1 VDPAM
6 RGDTRKRAADRSLVP
21 ALTTAALVLLAAAL
35 PVRVPAQA
43 RLKVLATLPDL
54 WAITRALVGDLGDV
68 QVATRPGQNPHDLE
82 IRPSQILL
90 VKRAEILVRNGLDED
105 AWIDPVIESSGNP
118 RLLRGAPSVVEAV
131 RGVDVLKVRTGP
143 VDRSLGDV
151 HPAGNPHFT
160 LDPGTLPVVAANI
173 VAGLGRLRPDLVERL
188 EQNRRRFLEEVAAAT
203 RRWIEALAPHRG
215 AGVVSYHDSWPYFY
229 RAFGLEEVGVIEDR
243 PGVPPSPQHLAGLIR
258 QMRERRVKVVLVESW
273 YPTDTPAAVA
283 RAAGARVLLVPQSPG
298 AMKGTETYITHL
310 DAIVGA
316 LSRALAE

>member
-1 VDPAM
+1 MDRAM
-6 RGDTRKRAADRSLVP
+6 RCATRRPLPTGQLVGALAAI
-21 ALTTAALVLLAAAL
+21 AIVLLGAAVPTSA
-35 PVRVPAQA
+35 PAQA

-54 WAITRALVGDLGDV
+54 WAITRALVRDLGDV

-105 AWIDPVIESSGNP
+105 TWIDPVIESSGNP

-131 RGVDVLKVRTGP
+131 RGVGVLKVRTGP

-151 HPAGNPHFT
+151 HPSGNPHFT
-160 LDPGTLPVVAANI
+160 LDPGTLPIVTANI
-173 VAGLGRLRPDLVERL
+173 VAGLGRLRPDLAERL
-188 EQNRRRFLEEVAAAT
+188 EHNRRAFLEEVATAA
-203 RRWIEALAPHRG
+203 RRWAEALAPHRG

-229 RAFGLEEVGVIEDR
+229 RAFGLEEVGIIEDR

-283 RAAGARVLLVPQSPG
+283 RAAGARVLVVPQSPG
-298 AMKGTETYITHL
+298 AVKGTETYIAHL
-310 DAIVGA
+310 DAVVGA
-316 LSRALAE
+316 IARALAE